1 MGQGRRDLFRVG
13 WHRDDSEKVYIG
25 LGGKTKDLNMS
36 RDTKSE
42 TVNTKEFV
50 LFCSTPTACLP
61 QVLECS
67 LEQQAELL

>member
-13 WHRDDSEKVYIG
+13 CHRDDSEKVYIG

-42 TVNTKEFV
+42 TVSTEEFV
-50 LFCSTPTACLP
+50 FFVPPPPRVCLRSGNAC
-61 QVLECS
+61 
-67 LEQQAELL
+67 